1 MILRLGRNPDGT
13 RATSENEPARGRVAG
28 YGSSAHGHAMTIS
41 GALVQGDPGATERQ
55 RQAQREFKA
64 RHK

>member
-1 MILRLGRNPDGT
+1 MILRLGRNPDGSRQT
-13 RATSENEPARGRVAG
+13 LDEGPARARVSG